1 MTLVPW
7 PLLSWQQNCRFP
19 ACRYNNRNQWSV
31 THFKNL
37 LAFIDLT
44 EQYIQL
50 LIAFRYYGMNIFVID
65 VAHTVP
71 WHTVRVS
78 CGYRRLIPKGWT
90 QYIRVSRQCTLTSSW
105 YGDTLTLFCLL
116 FRLSQ
121 PYSKHSWRRVITRH
135 EMRNYWHWCQI
146 WHPPRYRVAPGATWW
161 FTTQQILFPTI
172 RFYRH
177 FTWPTLNTEKHG
189 YVENRIARWW
199 CFQLMNYFELWNT
212 QSITTWI

>member
-1 MTLVPW
+1 
-7 PLLSWQQNCRFP
+7 
-19 ACRYNNRNQWSV
+19 
-31 THFKNL
+31 
-37 LAFIDLT
+37 
-44 EQYIQL
+44 
-50 LIAFRYYGMNIFVID
+50 MNIFVID

-78 CGYRRLIPKGWT
+78 SGYRRLIPKGWT
-90 QYIRVSRQCTLTSSW
+90 QYIRVSRQCPLTSSW
-105 YGDTLTLFCLL
+105 YGDISTALTLFCLL

-135 EMRNYWHWCQI
+135 EMRNHWHWCQI
-146 WHPPRYRVAPGATWW
+146 LHPPRYRVAPGATWSL
-161 FTTQQILFPTI
+161 TTQQILFPTI
-172 RFYRH
+172 HFYRH

-212 QSITTWI
+212 QSITTWIKKEVGPVINKNKTKRNVVESHPLTITFLCTNCVCLLLSIHWSNGKS